1 MEQKLKAII
10 ELADTALDMDDQ
22 GIIDA
27 LYEIK
32 HKARE
37 VLEMMWDLE
46 GED

>member
-10 ELADTALDMDDQ
+10 ELAHTALDMDDQ

-32 HKARE
+32 YKAQE